1 MADEPQDISDLLA
14 RLDVVAADINA
25 LNNGEMIEVRS
36 ALWDRGHM
44 DASMAVD
51 SARHELSKALH
62 LLRRCY
68 PKST

>member
-1 MADEPQDISDLLA
+1 MADEPQDIKDLLA
-14 RLDVVAADINA
+14 RLDVVAADLYA
-25 LNNGEMIEVRS
+25 LKNGEMIEVRG

-51 SARHELSKALH
+51 SARNELSKALH

-68 PKST
+68 PKPT